1 MIIKESDFTMNYKK
15 FENILQFKDDN
26 FILEVKKQI
35 NKTAL
40 YLLKLVNKYN
50 DTIMKQ
56 IKIAKVFEKFNF
68 NITEFNDSTN
78 SFLAEIEFNFN
89 NIMNNIKNI
98 SNDYI
103 FNNALKRKMESL
115 YDEKS
120 NNFKNFVKEL
130 SRLYEIKP
138 FNLTFDLDKVTE
150 NIIKKIYDKVVFKF
164 IYDYMD
170 AYELNKETYI
180 KYILELIEIKKRRN
194 NK

>member
-26 FILEVKKQI
+26 FILEVNEQI
-35 NKTAL
+35 NKTTL
-40 YLLKLVNKYN
+40 NLVKLINKYN
-50 DTIMKQ
+50 NTIRKQ

-68 NITEFNDSTN
+68 NFTEFNDSTN
-78 SFLAEIEFNFN
+78 SFLAEIENSFN
-89 NIMNNIKNI
+89 NIMKNIHNI